1 MSIVLAQAMRNNH
14 VENLYRGDVV
24 VVNTDREIMMFLGD
38 PHKLTYWRSAA
49 KPFQVL
55 PFLEAGGLERY
66 GITDKELALMTA
78 SHGGEPDHVV
88 TAANLLAK
96 IGFSENALR
105 CGSAPPMHQLSMR
118 NLLESNKPWTPLH
131 NCCSGKHGAML
142 ALAAMKGYDPAC
154 YDDLAHPA
162 QQEILSVIAEIT
174 RMDTETIGIG
184 IDGCGVPIYYLPISR
199 MAQAYALLATPD
211 KHPDQKRREALRKI
225 ADVMTRNPWF
235 VAGTGR
241 LDTILME
248 VTEGKLL
255 AKLGADGVYCVSVMG
270 TGVGI
275 ALKIE
280 SGDVRVIH
288 PVIVELLTQLALI
301 NDNEKF
307 QLESLLDSSI
317 YNHRQEII
325 GRFETVF

>member
-1 MSIVLAQAMRNNH
+1 MSIVLAQATRNNH
-14 VENLYRGDVV
+14 VENLYRGDAV
-24 VVNTDREIMMFLGD
+24 VVNTDQKIMMFLGD
-38 PHKLTYWRSAA
+38 PHKLTFWRSAA

-55 PFLEAGGLERY
+55 PFLEAGGMERF

-78 SHGGEPDHVV
+78 SHGGEPIHVV

-96 IGFSENALR
+96 MGLNEEALR
-105 CGSAPPMHQLSMR
+105 CGSAPPMHQPSMI
-118 NLLESNKPWTPLH
+118 NLLKSKKAWTPLH
-131 NCCSGKHGAML
+131 NCCSGKHGAMI

-154 YDDLAHPA
+154 YDDLSHPV
-162 QQEILSVIAEIT
+162 QQEILSAISEVT
-174 RMDTETIGIG
+174 GMDPETIGIG
-184 IDGCGVPIYYLPISR
+184 TDGCGVPIYYLPISR

-211 KHPDQKRREALRKI
+211 KHPDQKRRDGLRLI
-225 ADVMTRNPWF
+225 ADVMTHNPWY

-270 TGVGI
+270 EGIGI

-280 SGDVRVIH
+280 SGDVRVIQ
-288 PVIVELLTQLALI
+288 PVIVALLSQLGLI
-301 NDNEKF
+301 NDNVTF
-307 QLESLLDSSI
+307 QLHSLLDSSI
-317 YNHRQEII
+317 YNHRREII

>member
-1 MSIVLAQAMRNNH
+1 MSIVLARAMRNNH

-24 VVNTDREIMMFLGD
+24 VVNTDQEIMMIMGD
-38 PHKLTYWRSAA
+38 QHKRTYWRSAA
-49 KPFQVL
+49 KPFQAI

-66 GITDKELALMTA
+66 GISGKELALMTS

-88 TAANLLAK
+88 TAASLLAK
-96 IGFSENALR
+96 IGFNENALR
-105 CGSAPPMHQLSMR
+105 CGSAPPMHQSSMR
-118 NLLESNKPWTPLH
+118 DLLESKKPWTPFH

-154 YDDLAHPA
+154 YDDLSHPV

-174 RMDTETIGIG
+174 GMETETIGIG
-184 IDGCGVPIYYLPISR
+184 IDGCGVPIYYLPINR
-199 MAQAYALLATPD
+199 MAQAYALLAIPD
-211 KHPDQKRREALRKI
+211 KHPDPKRRKALRQI
-225 ADVMTRNPWF
+225 VDVMTRNPWY

-270 TGVGI
+270 KGIGI

-280 SGDVRVIH
+280 SGDVRVIQ
-288 PVIVELLTQLALI
+288 PVIVELLTQLKLI
-301 NDNEKF
+301 TDNERCQF
-307 QLESLLDSSI
+307 QSRLDSSI

-325 GRFETVF
+325 GRLETVF